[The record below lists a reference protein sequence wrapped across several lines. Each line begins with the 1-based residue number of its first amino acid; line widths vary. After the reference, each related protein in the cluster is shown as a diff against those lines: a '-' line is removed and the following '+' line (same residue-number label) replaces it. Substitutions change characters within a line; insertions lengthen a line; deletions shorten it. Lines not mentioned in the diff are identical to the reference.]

1 MKTVELQVQGM
12 SCGSCVKH
20 VTKALRPLEGVS
32 DVAVDL
38 QAGRVKVSGDLDNYV
53 LLAALQGA
61 GYPAQLAAVES
72 ATSKTT
78 SGCGRNGGGCC
89 CR

>member
-20 VTKALRPLEGVS
+20 VTEALRPVEGVS

-38 QAGRVKVSGDLDNYV
+38 QAGRVTVSGDSDSNA
-53 LLAALQGA
+53 LLAALQDA
-61 GYPAQLAAVES
+61 GYPAQLATVDS
-72 ATSKTT
+72 VPGTKT
-78 SGCGRNGGGCC
+78 SGSGEIGRAHV
-89 CR
+89 